1 MCQSEPQSAQ
11 AIAKGFGT
19 EIIKPYDTPRGEPV
33 RALVMSEAMYA
44 KRPAVAARV
53 MQCFVEATRRFI
65 ADPALAEKYVRQEL
79 FKGQLTQAEYQEA
92 MSNASFTYDITQQH
106 VQVTTDMMV
115 RLGVGRLRRAPKAT
129 EWVRLDL
136 LANAKKKA
144 GLVR

>member
-1 MCQSEPQSAQ
+1 M
-11 AIAKGFGT
+11 G
-19 EIIKPYDTPRGEPV
+19 
-33 RALVMSEAMYA
+33 
-44 KRPAVAARV
+44 
-53 MQCFVEATRRFI
+53 
-65 ADPALAEKYVRQEL
+65 
-79 FKGQLTQAEYQEA
+79 QAEYQEA